1 MTDKLS
7 DKNNSLL
14 KEENIM
20 TEENDNYRVA
30 SDTEPEASLEERE
43 LSHDLNE
50 EEENRLREEQERAK
64 LREKYKQVTVV
75 KKKKHSVLDKI
86 LGETSQTRSLAGT
99 LFLFFVVLIFAI
111 FSLFP
116 VIFMIGNAFKPL
128 SELFRFPPSLLPD
141 NPTLANFKDLAVY
154 AAQSFVPFFRY
165 LFNTL
170 LVVLLGCVG
179 MVVFSAMAAFPL
191 AKFNFKG
198 RRFLS
203 KLIEWALLFTAAVL
217 AVPTYLIVAKLGLID
232 TYFAIILPSWGSTLG
247 LYLLQNFM
255 SQVPDSLIE
264 AASIDGSSPFTMLWR
279 IIMPAVKPAWITV
292 FIFSFQALWGNTG
305 GSFIYKEQMKPLSY
319 MLGQIASAG
328 IARAGVASATSLIMF
343 IIPVLVFI
351 ISQSNILETM
361 TTSGMKE

>member
-1 MTDKLS
+1 
-7 DKNNSLL
+7 
-14 KEENIM
+14 M
-20 TEENDNYRVA
+20 TEENDNFRVA

-75 KKKKHSVLDKI
+75 KKKQHSVHDKI